1 MLLLEKIQRI
11 PAKKSRQFALFLI
24 LLCGFILRV
33 AALNDPISYDEAY
46 TYQAFASQ
54 PLFVLL
60 TDYHLPNNH
69 IFHSLLVHFSALIF
83 GNHLWIL
90 RLPAL
95 LAGMGLIWATYL
107 FGNRLYAPEVGL
119 ASAALTAISPE
130 AIMHATR
137 ARGYS
142 LVALLTL
149 LIFYL
154 GLQVLTRKKW
164 FLWLGIAILSALGF
178 WTIPIMF
185 FPFGILFLWLILES
199 FSNDIFPAYAK
210 RWEFFRYWLITG
222 ILSAIGTLILYFP
235 VLRVSG
241 TRYLLGNVY
250 IAPAESG
257 VYANILG
264 ERLLETANFWIKGL
278 PTFLVILLVFGF
290 FLGILFHR
298 KLALVQIPFQL
309 AAFLWMTAV
318 IILRR
323 PNAYSRFWSFLL
335 APMLIFSV
343 AGLLGWGK
351 QAQGHARLRW
361 LNSLLSILLL
371 GGMIIH
377 TAQTIPTISTR
388 WIEPN
393 NAEAASEWLVERLE
407 EGDMV
412 LIGYPH
418 NPSIWY
424 YLGARGIPHG
434 YWEARTDF
442 TRAYLL
448 TTNQSLEKLVHTY
461 QLDATDF
468 DLPNAIQVKNFG
480 KIKIF
485 LAYPPK
491 LP

>member
-1 MLLLEKIQRI
+1 MWVLEKLQRI
-11 PAKKSRQFALFLI
+11 PAKKAQQILLFLI
-24 LLCGFILRV
+24 LLCGLILRV
-33 AALNDPISYDEAY
+33 NALNDPITYDEAY

-69 IFHSLLVHFSALIF
+69 IFHSLLVHFSTLIF
-83 GNHLWIL
+83 GNHLWAL
-90 RLPAL
+90 RLPML

-107 FGNRLYAPEVGL
+107 LGTRLYAPEVGL
-119 ASAALTAISPE
+119 ASAALAAVSPE
-130 AIMHATR
+130 EILHATS

-154 GLQVLTRKKW
+154 GVLVLREKKW
-164 FLWLGIAILSALGF
+164 FYWMAIAILSALGF

-199 FSNDIFPAYAK
+199 FTEDIFPAYRN
-210 RWEFFRYWLITG
+210 RWEFFSYWLVTG

-241 TRYLLGNVY
+241 TKYLLGNVY
-250 IAPAESG
+250 IAPTEG
-257 VYANILG
+257 DVYANLLA
-264 ERLLETANFWIKGL
+264 ERMLETADFWMRGL
-278 PTFLVILLVFGF
+278 PLFLIVLLVLGF
-290 FLGILFHR
+290 FLGIIFHR
-298 KLALVQIPFQL
+298 KLASVRIPFQL

-323 PNAYSRFWSFLL
+323 PNALSRFWSFLL
-335 APMLIFSV
+335 APILIFSA

-351 QAQGHARLRW
+351 QAQGHARFRQIK
-361 LNSLLSILLL
+361 SLLLILLL
-371 GGMIIH
+371 GGMAIH
-377 TAQTIPTISTR
+377 TVQTIPTIPAR
-388 WIEPN
+388 WAEPN
-393 NAEAASEWLVERLE
+393 NAEAASEWLVEQLE

-412 LIGYPH
+412 LVGYPH
-418 NPSIWY
+418 NPAVWY
-424 YLGARGIPHG
+424 YLGVRGVPDS
-434 YWEARTDF
+434 YWESRTDF

-448 TTNQSLEKLVHTY
+448 TTNQSLERLVHTY

-468 DLPNAIQVKNFG
+468 DLENATQVKNFG
-480 KIKIF
+480 KIKVF
-485 LAYPPK
+485 LAYPP
-491 LP
+491 